1 VIHEIS
7 GLKGGRDEE
16 ISDRGVRP
24 GIDLFFGLGSG

>member
-7 GLKGGRDEE
+7 GLKGGSHEE
-16 ISDRGVRP
+16 ISDHDVRP